1 MTRSEPPGFLAHYS
15 AVLEAEAAR
24 RAHQPEF
31 AATLREWAQKAR
43 DKSAPAQGDLFAAMK
58 EAG

>member
-24 RAHQPEF
+24 RPHQPEF
-31 AATLREWAQKAR
+31 AATLREWAAKA
-43 DKSAPAQGDLFAAMK
+43 KKEQPVQGDLFAAMEQ